1 MPTDLLIIG
10 AGGHAKVVIEACN
23 LSNPQLVLNVVDQS
37 SDKVDTLLFEKY
49 RVTLLDFSSNLPN
62 ICHIAIGNNKIRRG
76 LFNYIKQLNRSLHSV
91 LHPDALIS
99 PSARIHDGSFI
110 AARTVIAAE
119 SIIEPGCIVNHGA
132 VVDHDCHIGA
142 FSHIAPHSTLCGGVR
157 VGEGVLIGAGATV
170 LPMVKI
176 GKCAV
181 IGAGAVVT
189 SNIPEGKTVTGI
201 PGKAI

>member
-23 LSNPQLVLNVVDQS
+23 LSSPQLVLNVVDQS
-37 SDKVDTLLFEKY
+37 SEKVGTLLLEKY
-49 RVTLLDFSSNLPN
+49 RVTLLDFSRILPD
-62 ICHIAIGNNKIRRG
+62 ICHIAIGNNQVRKSLCSWIE
-76 LFNYIKQLNRSLHSV
+76 QLNCSLHSV
-91 LHPDALIS
+91 IHPDAIIS
-99 PSARIHDGSFI
+99 PSATIHDGSFI

-119 SIIEPGCIVNHGA
+119 TIIEHGCIVNHGV

-142 FSHIAPHSTLCGGVR
+142 FSHIAPHSTLCGGVS

-170 LPMVKI
+170 LPIVKI

-189 SNIPEGKTVTGI
+189 SDIPEGKTVMGI
-201 PGKAI
+201 PGRAI